1 MQVGLFQVQ
10 REMYFSRRMNVSGLC
25 ILKRLM
31 NMKVCPLKYIS
42 KMSEMCFA
50 EKKKKKNPECALLHL
65 NGKKSK
71 HKVNGIPKCL
81 FYRQ

>member
-25 ILKRLM
+25 ILKHLM
-31 NMKVCPLKYIS
+31 NMKVCPPMKYIS
-42 KMSEMCFA
+42 KMSEMCFT
-50 EKKKKKNPECALLHL
+50 KKKCPECALLHL

-71 HKVNGIPKCL
+71 HEVNGIPKCL